1 MGISL
6 KDTEEAAKKFVADN
20 GFAFA
25 NGMDQQVVDDQGR
38 PYYKIARSYEVQATP
53 TTFLITPS
61 GHILGRNRRAFAEA
75 HLKEALQI
83 LLDYKGP

>member
-1 MGISL
+1 MGISVR
-6 KDTEEAAKKFVADN
+6 DTEEEAKKFVADN

-25 NGMDQQVVDDQGR
+25 NGRDQQLVDDQGR
-38 PYYKIARSYEVQATP
+38 PYWKIARAYEVQGTP

-61 GHILGRNRRAFAEA
+61 GHILGRNTRAFTEDQ
-75 HLKEALQI
+75 LKEALQI

>member
-6 KDTEEAAKKFVADN
+6 RDTEEAAKKFVADN

-25 NGMDQQVVDDQGR
+25 NGRD
-38 PYYKIARSYEVQATP
+38 PNLEIARAYEVQGTP

-61 GHILGRNRRAFAEA
+61 GHILGRNNRAFREDQ
-75 HLKEALQI
+75 LKEALQI
-83 LLDYKGP
+83 LLDHKDP